1 MRSCIPG
8 PSSTIPSRP
17 LECHGRLP
25 PSSRIDAIVPTA
37 SQLSQSTT
45 SWDAAPDSVTIE
57 ITPTARTILT
67 SVQTTQEMSKLDMNV
82 KETDEHSSS
91 SFSQESSTIAL
102 DAQFNSSSVVDSQ
115 TGIQDLADAVCDGI
129 TNFEGRCVVKAI
141 TETLDDM
148 SPSDP
153 SPFCCIPSG
162 SYACQTVSSA
172 PTCTSGSATIR
183 PLMSIEVKP
192 PAIPSLM
199 SIATSPPPGWHND
212 YAFGPRYRYR
222 HPTPRHRAASRP
234 HRNTSSRR
242 GGVRQTTPI
251 PALKSIQNFP
261 PPSGSSRD
269 ENSSSSFSRES
280 SSLVLDAQSNSSSA
294 VDSHTGT
301 RDLADAICD
310 GITNVEGSCIAKT
323 ITETLDEMSP
333 SDPSPSSCTRSGSS
347 VCQTVTSAP
356 TSVSDSAAIRPLMS
370 IEVKPPAIPSLM
382 SIKTSPP
389 PGWCNDYAF
398 GPRYRYRHPMP
409 RHSGASRPHRNTSST
424 RGGVRQTTPFP
435 ALMSIDTS
443 PPVPYNGN
451 RNNGNRRGMPAPSE
465 IPSLMSIQTRPPWE
479 TRPPR
484 GTRPSRGTRR
494 SQAGG

>member
-17 LECHGRLP
+17 SECHGRLP
-25 PSSRIDAIVPTA
+25 PPSLNDVIVPTA
-37 SQLSQSTT
+37 SQLRQSTT
-45 SWDAAPDSVTIE
+45 SWDAALDSVTIE
-57 ITPTARTILT
+57 VTPTVRSSLT
-67 SVQTTQEMSKLDMNV
+67 SVQTTQEMSKLDMNF
-82 KETDEHSSS
+82 KET
-91 SFSQESSTIAL
+91 A
-102 DAQFNSSSVVDSQ
+102 SVSASVEVS
-115 TGIQDLADAVCDGI
+115 
-129 TNFEGRCVVKAI
+129 RVVKAI
-141 TETLDDM
+141 TETLDEM

-153 SPFCCIPSG
+153 SPSCCIHSG
-162 SYACQTVSSA
+162 SSVCQTVSSA
-172 PTCTSGSATIR
+172 PTCASGSSTIR
-183 PLMSIEVKP
+183 PLKSIEVKP

-199 SIATSPPPGWHND
+199 SIETSPPPGWCND
-212 YAFGPRYRYR
+212 FTFGPRYRYR
-222 HPTPRHRAASRP
+222 HPVPRNRGALRP
-234 HRNTSSRR
+234 HRNTSSTR

-251 PALKSIQNFP
+251 PALTSIKTFP

-269 ENSSSSFSRES
+269 ENSSSSFSQES
-280 SSLVLDAQSNSSSA
+280 STLVLDAQSNSSSV

-301 RDLADAICD
+301 QDLADAICD
-310 GITNVEGSCIAKT
+310 GITNVEGSCEVKE
-323 ITETLDEMSP
+323 ITETLDEMSL
-333 SDPSPSSCTRSGSS
+333 SDPSPSCCIPSRSS

-398 GPRYRYRHPMP
+398 GPNYKYRHPMP
-409 RHSGASRPHRNTSST
+409 RHSGTSRPHRNTSST
-424 RGGVRQTTPFP
+424 RGGVRQTTPIP

-451 RNNGNRRGMPAPSE
+451 RNNGNRRGMPTPSG
-465 IPSLMSIQTRPPWE
+465 IPSVMGTQTRPPWG

-484 GTRPSRGTRR
+484 GAKPSRGTRR
-494 SQAGG
+494 PKARG